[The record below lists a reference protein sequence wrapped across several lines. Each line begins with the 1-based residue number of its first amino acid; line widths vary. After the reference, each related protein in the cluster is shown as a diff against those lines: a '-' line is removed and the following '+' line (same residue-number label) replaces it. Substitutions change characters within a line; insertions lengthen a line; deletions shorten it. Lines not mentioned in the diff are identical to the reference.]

1 MFLND
6 LWVCVALRALLP
18 LSKIFF
24 LFDRCRDEL
33 RGTSYRF
40 FLEESLLLFSRS
52 SAFGFEQAV
61 LIFEIMIDRRL
72 ISSFNWWY
80 LSLILAVSI
89 LGVVVIFSAN
99 HGRPELF
106 FRNLYI
112 KQIYWILY
120 GLIALVVAV
129 VIDYSLFNR
138 YAYLIYGVTV
148 LGLIYVLLH
157 GTIASGAR
165 RWIHIGSFS
174 LQISEFAKFALIVA
188 LAKYFE
194 GGKNQKY
201 QIKDLLIPAVMTTII
216 VLLIAI
222 QPDLGTGMIAAF
234 IFLIFVLAVEMEPRT
249 LVGML
254 VSGVLLVPMGWFLL
268 RDYQKDRVLTLFN
281 PEMDPLGTG
290 YHSIQSKIAIG
301 SGGFW
306 GKGLLAGT
314 QSRLNFLP
322 EKHTDFIF
330 SVFAEEMGFF
340 GVVILLSLYLFI
352 ILKGLNIAYR
362 AADRFGLFM
371 ALGIV
376 ASISFYTIYNIGMAI
391 GILPITG
398 IPLPFLSYGG
408 SALITNFFTVGIL
421 LNIEMRRFVR

>member
-1 MFLND
+1 
-6 LWVCVALRALLP
+6 
-18 LSKIFF
+18 
-24 LFDRCRDEL
+24 
-33 RGTSYRF
+33 
-40 FLEESLLLFSRS
+40 
-52 SAFGFEQAV
+52 
-61 LIFEIMIDRRL
+61 MIDRRL
-72 ISSFNWWY
+72 ISNFNWWFFG
-80 LSLILAVSI
+80 LILAVSI
-89 LGVVVIFSAN
+89 LGVVVIYSAN

-112 KQIYWILY
+112 KQVYWILY
-120 GLIALVVAV
+120 GLGALAVAV
-129 VIDYSLFNR
+129 MIDYTLLNR
-138 YAYLIYGVTV
+138 YAYLIYCVTV
-148 LGLIYVLLH
+148 IGLIYVLLH
-157 GTIASGAR
+157 GTVASGAR
-165 RWIHIGSFS
+165 RWIHIGSLS

-194 GGKNQKY
+194 EGKAHAKY
-201 QIKDLLIPAVMTTII
+201 QIKDLIIPAIMTGII
-216 VLLIAI
+216 VLLIAV

-234 IFLIFVLAVEMEPRT
+234 IFLIFVISVEMDNRT
-249 LVGML
+249 LIGFL
-254 VSGVLLVPMGWFLL
+254 VTGILLVPMGWFLL

-281 PEMDPLGTG
+281 PERDPLGAG

-306 GKGLLAGT
+306 GKGLFAGT

-330 SVFAEEMGFF
+330 SVFAEEMGFL
-340 GVVILLSLYLFI
+340 GVVVLLSLYLII

-362 AADRFGLFM
+362 AADRFGLFV

-376 ASISFYTIYNIGMAI
+376 ASISFYSLYNIGMAI

-408 SALITNFFTVGIL
+408 SALITNFFSVGIL
-421 LNIEMRRFVR
+421 LNIEMRRFNR

>member
-1 MFLND
+1 M
-6 LWVCVALRALLP
+6 
-18 LSKIFF
+18 
-24 LFDRCRDEL
+24 
-33 RGTSYRF
+33 
-40 FLEESLLLFSRS
+40 
-52 SAFGFEQAV
+52 
-61 LIFEIMIDRRL
+61 
-72 ISSFNWWY
+72 
-80 LSLILAVSI
+80 
-89 LGVVVIFSAN
+89 GVVVIYSAN

-112 KQIYWILY
+112 KQIYWITY
-120 GLIALVVAV
+120 GLIALVAAV
-129 VIDYSLFNR
+129 VIDYSLLNR

-148 LGLIYVLLH
+148 LGLIYVLLY
-157 GTIASGAR
+157 GNIASGAR
-165 RWIHIGSFS
+165 RWVHIGTLS

-194 GGKNQKY
+194 GGKNHKY
-201 QIKDLLIPAVMTTII
+201 RLKDLLIPAVMTAII
-216 VLLIAI
+216 VLLIAA

-234 IFLIFVLAVEMEPRT
+234 IFLIFVIAVEMDPRT
-249 LVGML
+249 LTGL
-254 VSGVLLVPMGWFLL
+254 IVSGILLVPMGWFLL
-268 RDYQKDRVLTLFN
+268 KDYQKDRVLTLFN
-281 PEMDPLGTG
+281 PEMDPLGAG

-340 GVVILLSLYLFI
+340 GVVILLSLYLVI

-362 AADRFGLFM
+362 ASDRFGLFM

-376 ASISFYTIYNIGMAI
+376 AAISFYTIYNIGMAI

-421 LNIEMRRFVR
+421 LNIEMRRFIR